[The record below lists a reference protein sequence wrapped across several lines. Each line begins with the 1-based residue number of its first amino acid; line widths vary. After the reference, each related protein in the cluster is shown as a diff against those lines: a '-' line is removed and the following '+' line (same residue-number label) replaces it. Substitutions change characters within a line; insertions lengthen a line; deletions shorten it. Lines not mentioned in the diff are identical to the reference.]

1 MTTVEGLKM
10 EIYND
15 KYCVYIHTNKINGK
29 KYVGQTCQKPE
40 YRWKKDGRGYRSE
53 TYFGKA
59 IQKYGWN
66 NFEHEIIASNLT
78 QEEAKNFEI
87 LLIDKLDTMN
97 PDKGYNLTKGGEG
110 TVGVVRSDE
119 WKEKQRQAQLGK
131 NISEE
136 TRKLISENSA
146 RRRGTVFQYTKSK
159 EFIKEWDCA
168 ETARRVTGI
177 NHIDDVCRG
186 DRKSAGGFIW
196 KYAKEVAQCN

>member
-29 KYVGQTCQKPE
+29 KYVGQTSQKPE

-59 IQKYGWN
+59 IQKYGWD
-66 NFEHEIIASNLT
+66 NFGHEIIASNLT

-119 WKEKQRQAQLGK
+119 WREKQRQAQLGK

-146 RRRGTVFQYTKSK
+146 RRRGPVFQYTKSK

-177 NHIDDVCRG
+177 NHINDVCRG
-186 DRKSAGGFIW
+186 DRKTAGGFIW
-196 KYAKEVAQCN
+196 KYAKEVS

>member
-1 MTTVEGLKM
+1 M

-40 YRWKKDGRGYRSE
+40 YRWGKNGRGYRSE